1 MVWYT
6 IVCDVTALV
15 RSYYPKLP
23 AKEIKEIQLESSVKY
38 DLEVQIPD
46 KANGIVKQFK
56 EPSKTGEVINAYN
69 TLITAK
75 EHCKKRE

>member
-1 MVWYT
+1 M
-6 IVCDVTALV
+6 
-15 RSYYPKLP
+15 
-23 AKEIKEIQLESSVKY
+23 ESSVKY